1 MPVTNTEHTDTLP
14 TRRDRRHTI
23 HENIHA
29 RESWKLLEPPV
40 CASRFGALPEHPSV
54 QPGSVRAA
62 MISPR
67 CHAPAYT
74 ALKASHV
81 AASVIHNP
89 PTVRTILTHTR
100 TLTRSPRPLPHR
112 IQLRR
117 KAAKRSVRHARCG
130 THDARPCAAPAG
142 VMQPAYASPPTRRRT
157 GIVSNHAQSASSSV
171 SSVLIRLSTNGSA

>member
-1 MPVTNTEHTDTLP
+1 VAVCPYRRAARVRFTMPVTNTEHTDTLP

-67 CHAPAYT
+67 CLDIT
-74 ALKASHV
+74 LQRTQLSK
-81 AASVIHNP
+81 P
-89 PTVRTILTHTR
+89 PTSLPLLSTTSQPSAPSSLILALSRVH
-100 TLTRSPRPLPHR
+100 HGHCH
-112 IQLRR
+112 I
-117 KAAKRSVRHARCG
+117 AFNCDAKQPNGACG
-130 THDARPCAAPAG
+130 THAAARTTHALA
-142 VMQPAYASPPTRRRT
+142 QPLLA
-157 GIVSNHAQSASSSV
+157 
-171 SSVLIRLSTNGSA
+171 